1 MPKWL
6 KKFNKYGNE
15 GFDRLSSSQNSDFGY
30 EFQSDHDKSLQLNKL
45 EFISNGSPLHKKSNY
60 DVSR

>member
-1 MPKWL
+1 MNKCKKVTSMPKWL

-30 EFQSDHDKSLQLNKL
+30 EFQSDHDKSL
-45 EFISNGSPLHKKSNY
+45 
-60 DVSR
+60 